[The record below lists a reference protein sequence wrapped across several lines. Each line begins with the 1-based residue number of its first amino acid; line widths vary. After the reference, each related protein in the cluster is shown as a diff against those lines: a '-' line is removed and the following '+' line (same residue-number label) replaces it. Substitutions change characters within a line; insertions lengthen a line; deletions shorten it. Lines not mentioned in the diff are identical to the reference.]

1 MSFVAVAVIGG
12 VAGLAKVGMGIAG
25 ASKAKKEQQAAEAK
39 QSALMNQYKN
49 LDRSNPYLNMEN
61 VYEDL
66 TVNQKQA
73 EFTKQQQE
81 QQRANIMGQMSQ
93 AAGGSGIAALAQ
105 AMANQGSLDAQKAAI
120 SIGEQE
126 KQNQLLQLGE
136 DKRLQDL
143 EIKGELYE
151 RGKEEELVTTQLGMA
166 QADVAAAAQQR
177 QQNRQMI
184 ASGIGDIAGAGAG
197 YIANTKGS

>member
-1 MSFVAVAVIGG
+1 MSFVAVAVVAG
-12 VAGLAKVGMGIAG
+12 VAGLAKVGMGMAG
-25 ASKAKKEQQAAEAK
+25 AAKAKKEQAAAEAEQAARMK
-39 QSALMNQYKN
+39 QYEN

-66 TVNQKQA
+66 TVNQKEA

-105 AMANQGSLDAQKAAI
+105 AMANQGSLDAQKASI
-120 SIGEQE
+120 SIGKQE
-126 KQNQLLQLGE
+126 KENVMKKLAE
-136 DKRLQDL
+136 DSRLQGL
-143 EIKGELYE
+143 EREGELY
-151 RGKEEELVTTQLGMA
+151 RRQQEEELVTTQLGMA
-166 QADVAAAAQQR
+166 QADVAMAAQQR

-184 ASGIGDIAGAGAG
+184 ASGIGDVGGAAMKIGGVGA
-197 YIANTKGS
+197 

>member
-25 ASKAKKEQQAAEAK
+25 ASKAKKEQEAAEAK

-105 AMANQGSLDAQKAAI
+105 AMANQGSLDAQKSAI

-151 RGKEEELVTTQLGMA
+151 RGKEEGLVTTQLGMA

-197 YIANTKGS
+197 YITNTKGS

>member
-12 VAGLAKVGMGIAG
+12 VAGLAKVCMGIAG

>member
-105 AMANQGSLDAQKAAI
+105 AMANQGSLDAQKSAI

>member
-25 ASKAKKEQQAAEAK
+25 ASKAKKEQEAAEAK

-105 AMANQGSLDAQKAAI
+105 AMANQGSLDAQKSAI

>member
-184 ASGIGDIAGAGAG
+184 ASGIGDVGGAAMKIGGVGA
-197 YIANTKGS
+197 

>member
-12 VAGLAKVGMGIAG
+12 VAGLAKTGIGIAG
-25 ASKAKKEQQAAEAK
+25 ASKAKKEQEAAEAK

-105 AMANQGSLDAQKAAI
+105 AMANQGSLDAQKSAI

-184 ASGIGDIAGAGAG
+184 ASGIGDVMGAGAG